1 MADFSQDLYAVAG
14 KSFGCYFAIISI
26 LNLFRVPDFCL
37 IPMGTEASVSL
48 QSEGLA
54 SRLLLTVYGH

>member
-14 KSFGCYFAIISI
+14 KASRSIFRHYFNTG
-26 LNLFRVPDFCL
+26 LCMPDFCL

-48 QSEGLA
+48 QSDGVA
-54 SRLLLTVYGH
+54 SSPDVTDHGY